1 VKRKMQKIE
10 LRVQS
15 TGKMSCK
22 IMKGPKHKIKPSEN
36 LHVEEKNKVKTE
48 QDND

>member
-1 VKRKMQKIE
+1 MKRKMQKIE
-10 LRVQS
+10 LGIQNTEKVN
-15 TGKMSCK
+15 CK

-36 LHVEEKNKVKTE
+36 LHVEEKDKVKTE